1 MSTISVKIKSERLL
15 QSMFDIAK
23 ENGIEVCANYE
34 EEKTRW
40 EYFVFNL
47 FENEVVGSKASLGES
62 VSIDEMVDS
71 LTESKLNQLKL
82 NENYLAVINRETS
95 IVTVGC
101 QNFSFEVNNKLA
113 ELIKK

>member
-1 MSTISVKIKSERLL
+1 MSTISVKITSERLL

-23 ENGIEVCANYE
+23 ENGVKVCANYE

-40 EYFVFNL
+40 KYFVFNL
-47 FENEVVGSKASLGES
+47 FENKVSGFMDSIGES

-101 QNFSFEVNNKLA
+101 QNFSFEVINKLA